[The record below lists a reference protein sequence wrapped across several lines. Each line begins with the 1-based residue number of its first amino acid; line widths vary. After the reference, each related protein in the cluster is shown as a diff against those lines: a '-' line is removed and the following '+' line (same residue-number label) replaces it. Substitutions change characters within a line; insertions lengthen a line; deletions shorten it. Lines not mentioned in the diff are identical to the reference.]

1 MALRRGYA
9 FSSCNPPDSE
19 LSAIPIV
26 HRSTAKGQ
34 CNPYR
39 HEYPAA
45 GLVEAPPDSPK
56 PWVDAV
62 SHIGDEHLGGYFE
75 YREGSSHD
83 DELDEETSGRV
94 DELRKK
100 SSEEQKR
107 LGISQR
113 RERSLLEQRPA
124 CPGFRRSASKSASRR
139 RPPPARPSPS
149 AAPARPPLVTLRS
162 QPRNL
167 PHRPD
172 SALASRRRRR

>member
-1 MALRRGYA
+1 MALRGGYA
-9 FSSCNPPDSE
+9 FSSCNPPYSE
-19 LSAIPIV
+19 LSTILIV

-45 GLVEAPPDSPK
+45 GLVEAPPNTPQ

-100 SSEEQKR
+100 SGEEQKR

-124 CPGFRRSASKSASRR
+124 CSGFRSPPIGIEVRGSADFDAYRR
-139 RPPPARPSPS
+139 RAQ
-149 AAPARPPLVTLRS
+149 T
-162 QPRNL
+162 
-167 PHRPD
+167 
-172 SALASRRRRR
+172 